1 MSFVAGKGRGLLGRN
16 QVLDRIGCNS
26 VGAVTNPP
34 SPDFDELPGVRGV
47 KRSGTCALVPIA
59 PEKLL

>member
-34 SPDFDELPGVRGV
+34 SPTSTSFQAFE
-47 KRSGTCALVPIA
+47 A
-59 PEKLL
+59 